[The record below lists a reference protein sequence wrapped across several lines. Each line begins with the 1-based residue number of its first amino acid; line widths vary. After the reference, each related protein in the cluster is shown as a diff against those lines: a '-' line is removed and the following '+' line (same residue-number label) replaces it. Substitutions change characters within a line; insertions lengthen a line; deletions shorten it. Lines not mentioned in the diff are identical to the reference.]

1 MCSGSASEKTKTPI
15 LVPSIVLPK
24 LALCRGGTTDMSGF
38 RRFVIGAAQFSMVVM
53 IIGFVI
59 GGGVLGVAA
68 RSSVLLM
75 MQSG

>member
-1 MCSGSASEKTKTPI
+1 MSE
-15 LVPSIVLPK
+15 
-24 LALCRGGTTDMSGF
+24 F

-59 GGGVLGVAA
+59 GDGVLGVAA

>member
-1 MCSGSASEKTKTPI
+1 MQ
-15 LVPSIVLPK
+15 
-24 LALCRGGTTDMSGF
+24 GGTTDMSGF